1 MKDIVARY
9 RWWMV
14 LLVVLLV
21 FGSTSSG
28 MGLVQAQQESP
39 LNDDEFTKA
48 ELATTQIFIVNPD
61 GKPMGTCTGTFQTPD
76 GIILTNFHCVG
87 HTDLYGRDDSGMGLS
102 HGDFYHPEALVVI
115 APTKSDKEVP
125 KPTYVAQ
132 VQIANP
138 NLDIAVVKIVGMLKE
153 GQKLPSKLPIVPIV
167 RADSDKVKARD
178 FVGVLG
184 YPGVGGPLLTY
195 TEGQIAGFE
204 DQDEDGGIDSFKT
217 TANINPG
224 NSGGLAVNQN
234 GEQIGIPT
242 YGVSEGASKIDRIKM
257 VNVAVPYIEA
267 AIKGVKAG
275 TVVTETPGGGTPS
288 TPGNSEEPVEDGVIL
303 KGTILDANTKKG
315 IAGAL
320 IVMLNPDVTFDEF
333 EESNFDE
340 SLIAAAGTTDSKG
353 KYQTTPALARGET
366 YTVVIGAKNYQPR
379 VFENGLEITTDDPD
393 ITNVDPITLKKR

>member
-138 NLDIAVVKIVGMLKE
+138 NLDIAVIKIVGMLKE